1 MFEYQANLS
10 VRKMPTSLM
19 TKILDS
25 LLLFRSRQYFSQK
38 FAFALI
44 EFDRLTFVS
53 MVMENF
59 STGIIACLCRFQ
71 NLAQWQRFILFY
83 MNIFLVLP

>member
-53 MVMENF
+53 MAMEHF
-59 STGIIACLCRFQ
+59 GTGVIACLCRFQ
-71 NLAQWQRFILFY
+71 NLAQ
-83 MNIFLVLP
+83 